1 MRTRGRGRPFTSL
14 RPQGRRGL
22 SEPLELFSKELV
34 GDRRGSPWQWSL
46 WGWVI
51 EIAWHDMNM
60 QVRHDIAQQQ
70 VVHMTGAEDALDR
83 YTNSLDV
90 LRVVGKLIG
99 GKSGEVSDV
108 STTKDNGHMTFR
120 NGVPFKYG
128 LADSAAV
135 E

>member
-1 MRTRGRGRPFTSL
+1 
-14 RPQGRRGL
+14 
-22 SEPLELFSKELV
+22 
-34 GDRRGSPWQWSL
+34 
-46 WGWVI
+46 
-51 EIAWHDMNM
+51 MNM